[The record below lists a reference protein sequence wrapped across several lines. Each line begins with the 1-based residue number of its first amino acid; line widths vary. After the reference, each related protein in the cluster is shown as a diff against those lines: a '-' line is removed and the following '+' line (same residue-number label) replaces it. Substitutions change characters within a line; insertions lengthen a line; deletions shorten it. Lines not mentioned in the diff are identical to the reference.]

1 MGINLKSNNMVEYLK
16 IYGVAFVVFTAIDLV
31 WLGFIANKVYQKYL
45 GFIMR
50 PSPNWGVAILFY
62 LVYLAGLVFF
72 VIDPALTKHSWKFAL
87 ASGMFFGFIT
97 YATYDLTNLATLKD
111 WPILIT
117 VIDLIW
123 GSVLCGL
130 VSVITFFV
138 VNRLGWL

>member
-1 MGINLKSNNMVEYLK
+1 MVQYLK
-16 IYGVAFVVFTAIDLV
+16 IYGVALVVFTAIDLV

-72 VIDPALTKHSWKFAL
+72 VINPALVKHSWKFAL
-87 ASGMFFGFIT
+87 FAGMFFGFVT

-111 WPILIT
+111 WPLLIT
-117 VIDLIW
+117 VTDLIW

-130 VSVITFFV
+130 VSVVTLFV
-138 VNRLGWL
+138 VTRLGWL